1 MIFSKSKIERW
12 LPHLIG
18 LLLFLIL
25 PIFVFDRNNER
36 AIYWIYSYY
45 YQLVFMIVAF
55 YVNYLVIVP
64 RLFFSKRRIYFVAI
78 LFLFTVLLLS
88 ISQYLYNIF
97 ELEILLPNNH
107 LPNGGIHPKI
117 RSRFGLHPKLVDN
130 FFLLLIVLGFSSG
143 MAIIQRFRKNESTQ
157 KEIEKARVDSELAFL
172 KNQISPHFFF
182 NALNNIYGLIAI
194 DVDKAQQAV
203 EKLSGL
209 MRYLIYDSNIDTI
222 ELLKEFDFTQKY
234 IELMKQRLSSKIKL
248 YVNISDKIPKG
259 QIPPLLFIPFV
270 ENAFKHGISYRE
282 NSFISILL
290 KTENNKVVFECKN
303 SVPTNR
309 EHQESNG
316 GVGIANIKK
325 RLDLIYGDSY
335 KLDIS
340 NTNKVFNVRLTVPFK
355 NDANE

>member
-1 MIFSKSKIERW
+1 MIFSKNKIERW

-36 AIYWIYSYY
+36 AIYWMYSYY
-45 YQLVFMIVAF
+45 YQLAFMIVAF

-64 RLFFSKRRIYFVAI
+64 RFFFSKRRVFFFAI
-78 LFLFTVLLLS
+78 LFLFTVLLLAT
-88 ISQYLYNIF
+88 SQYLYNIF
-97 ELEILLPNNH
+97 ELENLRPNNH
-107 LPNGGIHPKI
+107 LPDGGIRP

-143 MAIIQRFRKNESTQ
+143 MAIIQRLRKNESTR

-194 DVDKAQQAV
+194 DSDKAQQAV

-222 ELLKEFDFTQKY
+222 ELQKEFDFTLKY
-234 IELMKQRLSSKIKL
+234 IELMEQRLSSKVKL
-248 YVNISDKIPKG
+248 DVNVSDKIPEG

-282 NSFISILL
+282 NSFIYILL
-290 KTENNKVVFECKN
+290 KIENNKIVFESKN
-303 SVPTNR
+303 SVPTNS
-309 EHQESNG
+309 EQKKSKG
-316 GVGIANIKK
+316 GVGIVNIQK
-325 RLDLIYGDSY
+325 RLELIYGNSF

-340 NTNKVFNVRLTVPFK
+340 KTNKEYNVQLAVPLK
-355 NDANE
+355 NDADE